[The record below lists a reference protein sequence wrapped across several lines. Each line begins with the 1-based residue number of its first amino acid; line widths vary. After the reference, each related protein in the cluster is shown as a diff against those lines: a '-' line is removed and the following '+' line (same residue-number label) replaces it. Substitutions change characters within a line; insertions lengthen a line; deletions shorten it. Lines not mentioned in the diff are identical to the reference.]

1 MVNKKP
7 VRTRGKLNLSKY
19 FQKFKKGDKVAV
31 IEERSLASNYP
42 KRLQGRTGTVEEK
55 QGRSYL
61 IKIND
66 SNKEKIYLIAPIHLK
81 KIKA

>member
-42 KRLQGRTGTVEEK
+42 KKLQGRTGIVEEK

>member
-7 VRTRGKLNLSKY
+7 VRARGKLNLSKY

-42 KRLQGRTGTVEEK
+42 KKLQGRTGIVEEK